1 MGHNSLSMKKT
12 ILYFILILSVNSN
25 AQSTLIEFN
34 YHDETYNFYKI
45 TKKGDTIKKKQPYSY
60 RNVPVKVVVKDL
72 NTYQY
77 NVTFDTRSFDETPV
91 GSEMNVET
99 LLAGYATGVG
109 AFNDVIG
116 EVKDNDIYQSLF
128 KDGKFQ
134 GLAGITGAFGMGAAE
149 FQDELEVL
157 EEDADRLKKLN
168 DDLVTASYKVDE
180 LFDYMTLVD
189 FTNNELLKL
198 LYNPNISHAEMKQR
212 AELLAKEVFDG
223 SIELNTVITHATDKA
238 KVINNYKALYAN
250 FEANSESISSSIQD
264 LNSRLKTDAT
274 KAELAS
280 FNKVISDRSKTVQSN
295 YELLEKSSSDLTQ
308 AEIRKKL
315 MEVYENYDKIIHAD
329 FNYEYSLLTDRD
341 VTQVTMR
348 FGLNQFDSVGTIK
361 TRIVYVPTHGGL
373 RINTSAG
380 MSFVSFMGGQNSYL
394 NDAGLIKEVK
404 GDLFSPAIT
413 TMFHCYRQSF
423 RPFTVGGSFGLSV
436 PIEGQKD
443 FMYMAGLSGIIGKK
457 QRVIINVGGLGG
469 KVERLS
475 DGYKAGDMLVSE
487 YSDVPMKR
495 VFDFGFFVGVTFN
508 INSLLGG
515 GEAPTQSSSYSS
527 ANGVNNLNNVG
538 TTTTT
543 TTPNTPGRLINVNQI
558 EQNKQNLSK
567 D

>member
-1 MGHNSLSMKKT
+1 MKKL
-12 ILYFILILSVNSN
+12 IPFIVLIVSMNSV

-45 TKKGDTIKKKQPYSY
+45 TKKGDTIKKKQPFSY

-77 NVTFDTRSFDETPV
+77 NVTFDTQSFDEAPV

-109 AFNDVIG
+109 AFNDLIG
-116 EVKDNDIYQSLF
+116 EVKENDIYQSLF

-134 GLAGITGAFGMGAAE
+134 GLSGITGAFGMGAAE
-149 FQDELEVL
+149 FQDELELL
-157 EEDADRLKKLN
+157 EEDADRLKKIN
-168 DDLVTASYKVDE
+168 DDLVVASVKVDE

-189 FTNNELLKL
+189 FTNQELVKL
-198 LYNPNISHAEMKQR
+198 LYNPNITHAEMKKR
-212 AELLAKEVFDG
+212 AELLAKEVFNG
-223 SIELNTVITHATDKA
+223 SIELNTVIAQSTDKA
-238 KVINNYKALYAN
+238 KVISNYRSLYAN
-250 FEANSESISSSIQD
+250 YASNSQSISSSIND
-264 LNSRLKTDAT
+264 LNTKLKTDAT
-274 KAELAS
+274 KNELSS
-280 FNKVISDRSKTVQSN
+280 FNKVITDRTRAVQNN
-295 YELLEKSSSDLTQ
+295 YELLEQSSQDLTQ
-308 AEIRKKL
+308 AEIRRKL
-315 MEVYENYDKIIHAD
+315 MEVYDNYDKIIHAD

-348 FGLNQFDSVGTIK
+348 FGLNEFDSVGTIK
-361 TRIVYVPTHGGL
+361 TRIVNVPTHGGL

-380 MSFVSFMGGQNSYL
+380 MSFISYMGGQNSYL

-413 TMFHCYRQSF
+413 TMFHCYRQSY

-443 FMYMAGLSGIIGKK
+443 FIYMGGLSGIIGKK

-475 DGYKAGDMLVSE
+475 DGLKAGDALISE
-487 YSDVPMKR
+487 YSEVPTKR

-515 GEAPTQSSSYSS
+515 GEAPSSTYSYSS
-527 ANGVNNLNNVG
+527 SAGTNNLNNSGASTG
-538 TTTTT
+538 TPAGGN
-543 TTPNTPGRLINVNQI
+543 TPATPGRLINVNQAGSA
-558 EQNKQNLSK
+558 KQERSN

>member
-1 MGHNSLSMKKT
+1 MNS
-12 ILYFILILSVNSN
+12 V

-45 TKKGDTIKKKQPYSY
+45 TKKGDTIKKKQPFSY

-77 NVTFDTRSFDETPV
+77 NVTFDTQSFDEAPV

-109 AFNDVIG
+109 AFNDLIG
-116 EVKDNDIYQSLF
+116 EVKENDIYQSLF

-134 GLAGITGAFGMGAAE
+134 GLSGITGAFGMGAAE
-149 FQDELEVL
+149 FQDELELL
-157 EEDADRLKKLN
+157 EEDADRLKKIN
-168 DDLVTASYKVDE
+168 DDLVVASVKVDE

-189 FTNNELLKL
+189 FTNQELVKL
-198 LYNPNISHAEMKQR
+198 LYNPNITHAEMKKR
-212 AELLAKEVFDG
+212 AELLAKEVFNG
-223 SIELNTVITHATDKA
+223 SIELNTVIAQSTDKA
-238 KVINNYKALYAN
+238 KVISNYRSLYAN
-250 FEANSESISSSIQD
+250 YASNSQSISSSIND
-264 LNSRLKTDAT
+264 LNTKLKTDAT
-274 KAELAS
+274 KNELSS
-280 FNKVISDRSKTVQSN
+280 FNKVITDRTRAVQNN
-295 YELLEKSSSDLTQ
+295 YELLEQSSQDLTQ
-308 AEIRKKL
+308 AEIRRKL
-315 MEVYENYDKIIHAD
+315 MEVYDNYDKIIHAD

-348 FGLNQFDSVGTIK
+348 FGLNEFDSVGTIK
-361 TRIVYVPTHGGL
+361 TRIVNVPTHGGL

-380 MSFVSFMGGQNSYL
+380 MSFISYMGGQNSYL

-413 TMFHCYRQSF
+413 TMFHCYRQSY

-443 FMYMAGLSGIIGKK
+443 FIYMGGLSGIIGKK

-475 DGYKAGDMLVSE
+475 DGLKAGDALISE
-487 YSDVPMKR
+487 YSEVPTKR

-515 GEAPTQSSSYSS
+515 GEAPSSTYSYSS
-527 ANGVNNLNNVG
+527 SAGTNNLNNSGASTG
-538 TTTTT
+538 TPAGGN
-543 TTPNTPGRLINVNQI
+543 TPATPGRLINVNQAGSA
-558 EQNKQNLSK
+558 KQERSN

>member
-1 MGHNSLSMKKT
+1 MKK
-12 ILYFILILSVNSN
+12 LIPFFALIVSLNSV

-45 TKKGDTIKKKQPYSY
+45 TKKGDTIKKKQPFSY

-77 NVTFDTRSFDETPV
+77 NVTFDTQSFDEAPV

-109 AFNDVIG
+109 AFNDLIG
-116 EVKDNDIYQSLF
+116 EVKENDIYQSLF

-134 GLAGITGAFGMGAAE
+134 GLSGITGAFGMGAAE
-149 FQDELEVL
+149 FQDELELL
-157 EEDADRLKKLN
+157 EEDADRLKKIN
-168 DDLVTASYKVDE
+168 DDLVVASVKVDE
-180 LFDYMTLVD
+180 LFDYMTLVE
-189 FTNNELLKL
+189 FTNQELVKL
-198 LYNPNISHAEMKQR
+198 LYNPNITHAEMKKR
-212 AELLAKEVFDG
+212 AELLAKEVFNG
-223 SIELNTVITHATDKA
+223 SIELNTVIVQSTDKA
-238 KVINNYKALYAN
+238 KVISNYRSLYAN
-250 FEANSESISSSIQD
+250 YASNSQSISSSIND
-264 LNSRLKTDAT
+264 LNTKLKTDVT

-280 FNKVISDRSKTVQSN
+280 FNKVIADRTRAVQNN
-295 YELLEKSSSDLTQ
+295 YELLEQSSQDLTQ
-308 AEIRKKL
+308 AEIRRKL
-315 MEVYENYDKIIHAD
+315 MEVYDNYDKIIHAD

-361 TRIVYVPTHGGL
+361 TRIVNVPTHGGL

-380 MSFVSFMGGQNSYL
+380 MSFISYMGGQNSYL

-413 TMFHCYRQSF
+413 TMFHCYRQSY

-443 FMYMAGLSGIIGKK
+443 FIYMGGLSGIIGKK

-475 DGYKAGDMLVSE
+475 DGFKTGDALISE
-487 YSDVPMKR
+487 YSEVPTKR

-508 INSLLGG
+508 INSLIGG
-515 GEAPTQSSSYSS
+515 GEAPTSTYSYSS
-527 ANGVNNLNNVG
+527 SAGTNNLNNTGASTG
-538 TTTTT
+538 TSAGGN
-543 TTPNTPGRLINVNQI
+543 TPTTPGRLINVNQAASA
-558 EQNKQNLSK
+558 KQERSNN
-567 D
+567 

>member
-1 MGHNSLSMKKT
+1 MKKT
-12 ILYFILILSVNSN
+12 ILFLLLILSINSN

-45 TKKGDTIKKKQPYSY
+45 TKKGDTIKKKQPFSY

-77 NVTFDTRSFDETPV
+77 NVTFDTKSFDETPV

-109 AFNDVIG
+109 AFNDLIG
-116 EVKDNDIYQSLF
+116 EVKENDIYQSLF

-134 GLAGITGAFGMGAAE
+134 GLSGITGAFGMGAAE
-149 FQDELEVL
+149 FQDELEML

-168 DDLVTASYKVDE
+168 DDLVSASFKVDE

-189 FTNNELLKL
+189 FTNQELLKL
-198 LYNPNISHAEMKQR
+198 LYNPNITHAEMKQR
-212 AELLAKEVFDG
+212 AELLAKEVFNG
-223 SIELNTVITHATDKA
+223 SIELNTVIAQSTDKA
-238 KVINNYKALYAN
+238 KVINNYKTLYAN
-250 FEANSESISSSIQD
+250 YAANSESITASIND
-264 LNSRLKTDAT
+264 LNSKLKTEST
-274 KAELAS
+274 KSELAG
-280 FNKVISDRSKTVQSN
+280 FNKVISDRTKTVQSN
-295 YELLEKSSSDLTQ
+295 YELLEQSSADLTQ
-308 AEIRKKL
+308 AEIRRKL
-315 MEVYENYDKIIHAD
+315 MEVYDNYDKIIHAD

-348 FGLNQFDSVGTIK
+348 FGLNQYDSVGTIK
-361 TRIVYVPTHGGL
+361 TRIVNVPTHGGL

-394 NDAGLIKEVK
+394 NDAGQIKEVK

-413 TMFHCYRQSF
+413 TMFHCYRQSY

-443 FMYMAGLSGIIGKK
+443 FMYMGGLSGIIGKK
-457 QRVIINVGGLGG
+457 QRVIINLGALGG
-469 KVERLS
+469 KVDRLS

-495 VFDFGFFVGVTFN
+495 VFDFGFFAGVTFN

-515 GEAPTQSSSYSS
+515 GETPTPSSSFSS
-527 ANGVNNLNNVG
+527 TTGTNNLNSGNS
-538 TTTTT
+538 TTTSNPS
-543 TTPNTPGRLINVNQI
+543 PNTPGRLINVNQVI
-558 EQNKQNLSK
+558 QNKQNSSN